1 VGIVSW
7 QRRAAVAGRRAVE
20 APVVALPSATVE
32 EETRQK
38 RADQYR
44 LLLFTE
50 LLMSFTD
57 TDGDNIR
64 LQKEGM
70 FVNEYVNDRLEIR
83 RMEYFDIYEQARTYH
98 DPTGRGSF
106 RPSEDVA
113 GLVRKRDLMFMA
125 RDFVA
130 KSLMTV
136 CGLKESN
143 AYQVMMKAHTE
154 GVAVVG
160 TYDFETAETYCA
172 GLKAKGLSADIIPV
186 EGE

>member
-1 VGIVSW
+1 
-7 QRRAAVAGRRAVE
+7 
-20 APVVALPSATVE
+20 
-32 EETRQK
+32 
-38 RADQYR
+38 
-44 LLLFTE
+44 
-50 LLMSFTD
+50 
-57 TDGDNIR
+57 
-64 LQKEGM
+64 
-70 FVNEYVNDRLEIR
+70 
-83 RMEYFDIYEQARTYH
+83 MEYFDIYEQARTYH

-106 RPSEDVA
+106 RASEDVA

-143 AYQVMMKAHTE
+143 AYQVGPMAERDGEHGIGLTYLNGLTFGIYRIIIINIFGIFSYDGINKDLATVHCVSVYKCWIRLHHTSLHVFQVMMKAHTE

>member
-1 VGIVSW
+1 
-7 QRRAAVAGRRAVE
+7 
-20 APVVALPSATVE
+20 
-32 EETRQK
+32 
-38 RADQYR
+38 
-44 LLLFTE
+44 
-50 LLMSFTD
+50 
-57 TDGDNIR
+57 
-64 LQKEGM
+64 
-70 FVNEYVNDRLEIR
+70 
-83 RMEYFDIYEQARTYH
+83 MEYFDIYEQARTYH
-98 DPTGRGSF
+98 DPTGRGAF
-106 RPSEDVA
+106 RASEDVA

-136 CGLKESN
+136 CGLTESN
-143 AYQVMMKAHTE
+143 AYQVGPMVERDGEHGMELTYKWFDIPHLFVIFWCGINKNLVALLGCKCWIRLHHVTSLHVFQVMMKAHTE